1 MNTDGSE
8 CCDIKEQKKQQQ
20 QQQQQNAFYVETKT
34 CDEIIIINQHQQQ
47 SDEEASASACG
58 TGGGGGYV
66 QDDVAMEMAPN
77 YTNEWNTNAAAG
89 GGTMRR
95 RVSFPKDNKNLV
107 TGYMEPADPW
117 ANGELCRV

>member
-58 TGGGGGYV
+58 TGGGGYV

-77 YTNEWNTNAAAG
+77 YTNEWNTNAAA